1 MLSLKRLRRNEAAA
15 YVQETHGIPCA
26 PKTLAKY
33 AVIGGGP
40 IFRNP
45 ESSHF
50 TNRPISMNGLRAN
63 SANQFGRPLNCG
75 RLLDTCSFPNAKGR
89 PDAITSQTASTRC
102 LA

>member
-40 IFRNP
+40 IFRKSGKFP
-45 ESSHF
+45 LYEPPDLDEWAESKLSKPVRS
-50 TNRPISMNGLRAN
+50 TSELREVA
-63 SANQFGRPLNCG
+63 
-75 RLLDTCSFPNAKGR
+75 
-89 PDAITSQTASTRC
+89 
-102 LA
+102 